1 MNLNQE
7 ENKITLQFAAL
18 AFTQKII
25 FFLKDNTMQSSS
37 VYAPLNIPV
46 SGLWH
51 GFLKKWH

>member
-46 SGLWH
+46 LWH
-51 GFLKKWH
+51 DFLKKWH